1 MNFISL
7 TLIRLLKY
15 VKCSVIIDRYTMH
28 LPTHTLPPYP
38 NFPGDL
44 PYQDIPMPNIVARV
58 ISGYRLP
65 KPEHASE
72 EV

>member
-1 MNFISL
+1 MLSL
-7 TLIRLLKY
+7 CAY
-15 VKCSVIIDRYTMH
+15 AHNASMH
-28 LPTHTLPPYP
+28 TSYHPHPI
-38 NFPGDL
+38 FPGDL
-44 PYQDIPMPNIVARV
+44 PYQDIPMLSLVAQV